1 MIFVG
6 VHAATPT
13 VTDTRPRSSGVTVAQ
28 RVLLIQRPATQEN
41 PLLANQS
48 GAKASSI
55 LIVIWGAA
63 ISVQLP
69 KFRPLAQRGKSDNRL
84 RANCLYPV
92 MAALRG
98 WAALA
103 IIGFKFQRQR

>member
-1 MIFVG
+1 M
-6 VHAATPT
+6 
-13 VTDTRPRSSGVTVAQ
+13 
-28 RVLLIQRPATQEN
+28 
-41 PLLANQS
+41 
-48 GAKASSI
+48 
-55 LIVIWGAA
+55 
-63 ISVQLP
+63 QLP
-69 KFRPLAQRGKSDNRL
+69 IFRSLALRGESDNRL

>member
-1 MIFVG
+1 M
-6 VHAATPT
+6 
-13 VTDTRPRSSGVTVAQ
+13 
-28 RVLLIQRPATQEN
+28 
-41 PLLANQS
+41 
-48 GAKASSI
+48 
-55 LIVIWGAA
+55 
-63 ISVQLP
+63 QLP
-69 KFRPLAQRGKSDNRL
+69 KFRPLAQRGESDNRL

>member
-1 MIFVG
+1 M
-6 VHAATPT
+6 
-13 VTDTRPRSSGVTVAQ
+13 
-28 RVLLIQRPATQEN
+28 
-41 PLLANQS
+41 LANQS

-69 KFRPLAQRGKSDNRL
+69 IFRSLAQREENDNRL
-84 RANCLYPV
+84 RPNCLYPV